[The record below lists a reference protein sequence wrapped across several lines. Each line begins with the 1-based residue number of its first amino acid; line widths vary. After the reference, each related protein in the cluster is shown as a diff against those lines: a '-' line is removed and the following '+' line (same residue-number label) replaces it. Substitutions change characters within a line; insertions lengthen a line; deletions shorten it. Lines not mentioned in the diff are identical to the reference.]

1 MCRNTSVLTIALI
14 HADGDCQQITP
25 PRKSRI
31 IGKLTR
37 QNNPRVRALFVQ
49 FTHNATAIGVVGQ
62 KRTHQLN
69 SILVDFLD
77 VRF

>member
-31 IGKLTR
+31 IGKLL
-37 QNNPRVRALFVQ
+37 QQHNPRVDALFMQ
-49 FTHNATAIGVVGQ
+49 LTHNAAAIGVVG
-62 KRTHQLN
+62 
-69 SILVDFLD
+69 
-77 VRF
+77 